1 MPVAALRTRTAIL
14 FLLPLCWLRLQA
26 GEATPAEDAREPVKA
41 HVYQS
46 VLPED
51 ERGFAR
57 LKAPKAGEWLYIY
70 KEPAQT
76 LAIYRAMTFVRPDAK
91 RKNIVLQPLGPMDD
105 EQQKT
110 LEAMREYA
118 EIFFQTPARVAKP
131 MELSIPDMQLVRQV
145 PLGNRHGTYD
155 RQYDADKILEHL
167 LHKNLP
173 DDAVAYLGITLVD
186 LWSGDLHYVF
196 GLGSLNKRVGIY
208 SLCRYFPEFWGR
220 EHSEDTDVMALRR
233 ACKVLNHETG
243 HLFSLTH
250 CIFYRCSMNG
260 SNSLGETDDA
270 PMEYC
275 PVCHRKLMWN
285 IGFDALKRYEALL
298 AFYKKHKL
306 DPEAEWMAKRIKDWK
321 QVLQKEKPASPKEE

>member
-1 MPVAALRTRTAIL
+1 MTVTSLRARMAIL
-14 FLLPLCWLRLQA
+14 FLLPFCRVVA
-26 GEATPAEDAREPVKA
+26 GEAASAEDPREAIKQ
-41 HVYQS
+41 HVYQT
-46 VLPED
+46 VLRDD
-51 ERGFAR
+51 EHGFAR
-57 LKAPKAGEWLYIY
+57 LNPPKAGEWLSIY

-76 LAIYRAMTFVRPDAK
+76 LAIYRAMTFIRPDAK
-91 RKNIVLQPLGPMDD
+91 RRNIVLQPLGEMTD
-105 EQQKT
+105 EQQKV

-118 EIFFQTPARVAKP
+118 EIFFQTPARIAKP
-131 MELSIPDMQLVRQV
+131 MEISVPDMQLVRQV
-145 PLGNRHGTYD
+145 PLGNRHGVYD

-167 LHKNLP
+167 LCKNLP
-173 DDAVAYLGITLVD
+173 DDAVAYLGITMID

-196 GLGSLNKRVGIY
+196 GLGSLNKRVGVY

-220 EHSEDTDVMALRR
+220 ERAEGTDETALRR

-260 SNSLGETDDA
+260 SNSLGETDGA

-285 IGFDALKRYEALL
+285 IGYDALKRYEGLR
-298 AFYKKHKL
+298 AFYKKYKL
-306 DPEAEWMAKRIKDWK
+306 APEAEWMEQRIKDWK
-321 QVLQKEKPASPKEE
+321 RVIEKEKPASPKEE